1 MNEQEVEDLILFGKN
16 AKRILEDP
24 IFIQVMQTVRDDIH
38 LSWSQTNPRD
48 SEDREQYYNLLK
60 NKLFGYFY
68 FSSHIKMIN
77 DVQRN
82 RHKIKWTQC
91 QCLM

>member
-1 MNEQEVEDLILFGKN
+1 MSEQEVEDLILFGKN

-38 LSWSQTNPRD
+38 LSWSQTNPSD

-60 NKLFGYFY
+60 SMDLLEEKLFFCSLISKSNL
-68 FSSHIKMIN
+68 FLCN
-77 DVQRN
+77 DLRYE
-82 RHKIKWTQC
+82 
-91 QCLM
+91 

>member
-1 MNEQEVEDLILFGKN
+1 MSAQEVEDLILFGKN

-38 LSWSQTNPRD
+38 LSWSQTNPSD

-60 NKLFGYFY
+60 SMDLLEEKLWAVADNAQ
-68 FSSHIKMIN
+68 II
-77 DVQRN
+77 
-82 RHKIKWTQC
+82 KIKSDKFVNKQKGV
-91 QCLM
+91 

>member
-1 MNEQEVEDLILFGKN
+1 MSEQEVEDLILFGKN

-38 LSWSQTNPRD
+38 LSWSQTNPND

-60 NKLFGYFY
+60 SMDLLEEKLWAVADNAQ
-68 FSSHIKMIN
+68 II
-77 DVQRN
+77 
-82 RHKIKWTQC
+82 KIKSDKFVNNQKGV
-91 QCLM
+91 

>member
-1 MNEQEVEDLILFGKN
+1 MSEQEVEDLILFGKN

-60 NKLFGYFY
+60 NNNYQEQFESQEYLEYMNLINLLY
-68 FSSHIKMIN
+68 HILN
-77 DVQRN
+77 TV
-82 RHKIKWTQC
+82 
-91 QCLM
+91 

>member
-1 MNEQEVEDLILFGKN
+1 MSEQEVEDLILFGKN

-38 LSWSQTNPRD
+38 LSWSQTNPSD

-60 NKLFGYFY
+60 SMYLLEEKLWAVADNAQ
-68 FSSHIKMIN
+68 II
-77 DVQRN
+77 
-82 RHKIKWTQC
+82 KIKSDKFVNKQKGV
-91 QCLM
+91 

>member
-60 NKLFGYFY
+60 SMDLLEEKLWAVADN
-68 FSSHIKMIN
+68 SQII
-77 DVQRN
+77 
-82 RHKIKWTQC
+82 KIKSDKFVNKQKGV
-91 QCLM
+91 